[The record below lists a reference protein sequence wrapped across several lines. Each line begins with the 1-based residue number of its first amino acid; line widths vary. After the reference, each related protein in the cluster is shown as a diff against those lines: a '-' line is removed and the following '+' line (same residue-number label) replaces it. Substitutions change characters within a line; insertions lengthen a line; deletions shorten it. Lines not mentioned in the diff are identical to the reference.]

1 MLNDFFVKHPSVR
14 LKETSL
20 SNRYKGC
27 AYNLL
32 AELLKFLNTRSV
44 LEVLGS
50 FHSEFEELLQDARRF
65 GFDKDWLDGVER
77 RTLYPDISQDVL
89 KKLLDS
95 KEHVTKEVEVLRLK
109 IGILSEQMEV
119 LSEHLEVLKH
129 QLISSEAVLESINQQ
144 EVALSAPVG
153 Y

>member
-1 MLNDFFVKHPSVR
+1 M
-14 LKETSL
+14 
-20 SNRYKGC
+20 
-27 AYNLL
+27 
-32 AELLKFLNTRSV
+32 
-44 LEVLGS
+44 
-50 FHSEFEELLQDARRF
+50 
-65 GFDKDWLDGVER
+65 
-77 RTLYPDISQDVL
+77 
-89 KKLLDS
+89 DS

>member
-1 MLNDFFVKHPSVR
+1 
-14 LKETSL
+14 
-20 SNRYKGC
+20 
-27 AYNLL
+27 
-32 AELLKFLNTRSV
+32 
-44 LEVLGS
+44 
-50 FHSEFEELLQDARRF
+50 
-65 GFDKDWLDGVER
+65 
-77 RTLYPDISQDVL
+77 
-89 KKLLDS
+89 
-95 KEHVTKEVEVLRLK
+95 VLRLK